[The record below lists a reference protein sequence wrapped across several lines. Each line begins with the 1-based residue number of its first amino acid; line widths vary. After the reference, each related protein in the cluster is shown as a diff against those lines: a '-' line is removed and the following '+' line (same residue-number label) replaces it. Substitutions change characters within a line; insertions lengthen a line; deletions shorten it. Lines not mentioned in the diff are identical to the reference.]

1 MSVEGLIKK
10 LQEYPMDAQIFISH
24 LCMGW
29 IDEESIEFV
38 EEDNVVKF
46 MQV

>member
-1 MSVEGLIKK
+1 MSVEDLIKK

-38 EEDNVVKF
+38 AEDNVVKF
-46 MQV
+46 M

>member
-1 MSVEGLIKK
+1 MSVEDLIKK
-10 LQEYPMDAQIFISH
+10 LQEYAMDAQILVSD

-29 IDEESIEFV
+29 IDEESIEYF
-38 EEDNVVKF
+38 EDDNVVKF

>member
-1 MSVEGLIKK
+1 MTVEDLIKK

-29 IDEESIEFV
+29 IDEESIEYFK
-38 EEDNVVKF
+38 EDNVVKF

>member
-1 MSVEGLIKK
+1 MSVEDLIKK

-29 IDEESIEFV
+29 IDEESIEYD
-38 EEDNVVKF
+38 ELDNVVRF
-46 MQV
+46 MSV

>member
-1 MSVEGLIKK
+1 MSVEDLIKK

-38 EEDNVVKF
+38 AEDNAVKF
-46 MQV
+46 M